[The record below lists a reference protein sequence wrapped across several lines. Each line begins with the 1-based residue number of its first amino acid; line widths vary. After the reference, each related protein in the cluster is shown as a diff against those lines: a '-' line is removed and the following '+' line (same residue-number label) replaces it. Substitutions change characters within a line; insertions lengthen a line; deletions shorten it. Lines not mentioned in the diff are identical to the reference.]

1 MVVIPASSEALKDF
15 AAGLESATSLF
26 ELVRDLSPTRVA
38 EISWCAALAW
48 PAGCREAPVAV
59 DMEPEN
65 DETDAA
71 DCAPYIVVPAGSTW
85 LPNPLLRL

>member
-1 MVVIPASSEALKDF
+1 MVAIPASSEALKDL

-26 ELVRDLSPTRVA
+26 ELTRDLSLTRVA
-38 EISWCAALAW
+38 EMSWCAALAW
-48 PAGCREAPVAV
+48 PAGCREAPVIV

-71 DCAPYIVVPAGSTW
+71 DCAPYIVVPD
-85 LPNPLLRL
+85 